1 MTALASQNHHHLP
14 DVMLLPS
21 LLLLCTALPSACSNT
36 SHPSK
41 PMLPNLLCEEV
52 PGLFPSRVH
61 CSSFRS
67 PLFVHAIGS
76 RSHQI
81 VIMYFHISFSHQR
94 KLYCEYLWGK
104 ESGSFASSKLF
115 LLSCS
120 VMSDSLWPHKL
131 QPARLL
137 WTWDFPGKN
146 TRVGCH
152 FLLQGIFPTQGLN
165 PCLLHLL
172 LWQADSLPLSYL
184 GVKTAEN
191 NFQPG
196 YWQ

>member
-1 MTALASQNHHHLP
+1 
-14 DVMLLPS
+14 MLLPS

-41 PMLPNLLCEEV
+41 PTLPNLLCEEV

-115 LLSCS
+115 LFSCS
-120 VMSDSLWPHKL
+120 VISNSL
-131 QPARLL
+131 QPHGLQHARLHCPSPSPRACSNSCPL
-137 WTWDFPGKN
+137 SWL
-146 TRVGCH
+146 CH
-152 FLLQGIFPTQGLN
+152 PTVSSSVVPFSSCVQSFLASG
-165 PCLLHLL
+165 
-172 LWQADSLPLSYL
+172 SLPMSRLAL
-184 GVKTAEN
+184 L
-191 NFQPG
+191 
-196 YWQ
+196 